1 MTRFFAR
8 SIVRTVFCAA
18 ALASIAT
25 PLPALA
31 APAPESFADQV
42 QTMTPAVV
50 NISTT
55 QKVKGRGNLPGLEG
69 LEGDEQ
75 MRQFF
80 EKMLPPGA
88 IPSPQEQ
95 QDVQSLGSG
104 FIIDPTGY
112 IVTNNHVIADAT
124 EIHITL
130 SDNTK
135 LDAEIVGH
143 DPKTDIA
150 LLRVKTEKPLPAVNF
165 GDSDTARV
173 GDWVIA
179 VGNPFGLGGTVTAG
193 IISARARN
201 INAGPFDDFIQTD
214 ASINRGNSGGPL
226 FNLKGEVIGINTAI
240 FSPTG
245 GSIGIGF
252 AVPSALAE
260 SVIAQL
266 KEHGR
271 TFRGWLGVT
280 IQPVTTEIADSL
292 GLKNTN
298 GALVAD
304 VNADS
309 PAAKAGIKT
318 GDIITKFGD
327 KDITEM
333 RFLPRMVAESKI
345 GAKVPLTVVRDG
357 KESKIPVTLGE
368 LKEDQ
373 VAVKE
378 DEKGQKIEKEDM
390 ETFSVGGMSI
400 ATIDDGLRK
409 RFALPDDVKGL
420 VIVELKAGSEAA
432 KQGLNFGD
440 VVQQVNGA
448 DVATLDAYKKA
459 IDVAKKSSRKHV
471 LLRVWRSGNNSF
483 VTIPTDAKVE

>member
-1 MTRFFAR
+1 MKR
-8 SIVRTVFCAA
+8 SLLVAA
-18 ALASIAT
+18 ALLCVST
-25 PLPALA
+25 PLAAVA

-42 QTMTPAVV
+42 ETMTPAVV

-55 QKVKGRGNLPGLEG
+55 QKVKGRAGVPSIEG
-69 LEGDEQ
+69 LENDEQ
-75 MRQFF
+75 LRQFL
-80 EKMLPPGA
+80 ERMMPPGA
-88 IPSPQEQ
+88 TPMPQER
-95 QDVQSLGSG
+95 DVQSLGSG

-124 EIHITL
+124 EVHVTL

-150 LLRVKTEKPLPAVNF
+150 LLKVKTEKPLPAVSF

-252 AVPSALAE
+252 AVPATLAK

-280 IQPVTTEIADSL
+280 IQPVTPEIADSL

-304 VNADS
+304 VNAEG
-309 PAAKAGIKT
+309 PAAKAGIVT
-318 GDIITKFGD
+318 GDVITKFDG
-327 KDITEM
+327 KDIAEM

-345 GAKVPLTVVRDG
+345 GAKVQLTVLRNG
-357 KESKIPVTLGE
+357 KETKIPVTLGE
-368 LKEDQ
+368 LKEET

-378 DEKGQKIEKEDM
+378 DDKGQKIEKQDM
-390 ETFSVGGMSI
+390 ETYSVAGMSI
-400 ATIDDGLRK
+400 APIDAPLRK
-409 RFALPDDVKGL
+409 KFALPEDVKGL
-420 VIVELKAGSEAA
+420 VIVELKAESEAA

-448 DVATLDAYKKA
+448 DVASLAEYKKA
-459 IDVAKKSSRKHV
+459 IESAKKAGRKHV